1 MNTRFGLLE
10 FRDGAPSITTVE
22 TLYENLDFLHGVNV
36 FVNAFQ
42 GASTYALRQG
52 FRSVGVEDNS
62 VLIFSELMDSQ
73 SLFLT
78 ANADTV
84 YYVGTINLSEGPMVL
99 ETPPMAL
106 GTIDDM
112 WFRSGHRLRFAGPDR
127 GAGGKLLLL
136 PPGYEGDLPD
146 SGFHVG
152 RARTSRVLLLGRS
165 FLTDNDP
172 QPTVELIKQTLK
184 IYPYTPGGYG
194 TSIATLLEGKVRIG
208 QSTPPPPTVFVEGS
222 GLAFNTIPA
231 NDFRFYE
238 QLNALVQEENG
249 DALDPEIMG
258 ELAAIGIVKGK
269 PFNPD
274 ARMKAI
280 LTESAAVGNAIGRA
294 FNFRPRE
301 TDDWAY
307 YPGSAWFNM
316 LFQGGYTFETPPPLV
331 TTEGIEPF
339 PPTGAR
345 TLNSRT
351 AFFYAYTG
359 ITPAMIMR
367 LTNVGSQYLMAF
379 HDADKHDFD
388 GAKTYQVTLPAGIP
402 ENRFWSLTVYD
413 NQTRSMLQTPQRYP
427 RAGSQSYPTPAAV
440 ANADGSMT
448 ISFGPEAPA
457 GNESNWIQ
465 TVPGKGWFAILRL
478 YSPLQSFFDKSW
490 QPSEIEAIS

>member
-1 MNTRFGLLE
+1 MEEKARFTPQAVLESSSTPDQVKTRFGLLE
-10 FRDGAPSITTVE
+10 FRDGAPSIDTAE
-22 TLYENLDFLHGVNV
+22 TLYDNLDFLHGVNV
-36 FVNAFQ
+36 FLNAFQ
-42 GASTYALRQG
+42 GASTYAIRQG
-52 FRSVGVEDNS
+52 FLSVGVEDNS

-84 YYVGTINLSEGPMVL
+84 YYVGVVNLSEGPMVL

-112 WFRSGHRLRFAGPDR
+112 WFRWVIDFGLPGPDR

-152 RARTSRVLLLGRS
+152 QARTSRVIILGRS

-172 QPTVELIKQTLK
+172 KPTVETIKQTLK

-194 TSIATLLEGKVRIG
+194 TSIATLLEGKVRAG
-208 QSTPPPPTVFVEGS
+208 QATPPPPTIFVEGS

-231 NDFRFYE
+231 NDFGFYE
-238 QLNALVQEENG
+238 QLNALVQEESG

-280 LTESAAVGNAIGRA
+280 LTEAASVGNAIGRA

-301 TDDWAY
+301 ADDWAY
-307 YPGSAWFNM
+307 YPGSAWCNM

-331 TTEGIEPF
+331 TAEGIKPF

-351 AFFYAYTG
+351 AFFYALHRHHPG
-359 ITPAMIMR
+359 HDHAPDQCR
-367 LTNVGSQYLMAF
+367 LPVS
-379 HDADKHDFD
+379 D
-388 GAKTYQVTLPAGIP
+388 GLP
-402 ENRFWSLTVYD
+402 R
-413 NQTRSMLQTPQRYP
+413 RR
-427 RAGSQSYPTPAAV
+427 
-440 ANADGSMT
+440 
-448 ISFGPEAPA
+448 
-457 GNESNWIQ
+457 
-465 TVPGKGWFAILRL
+465 
-478 YSPLQSFFDKSW
+478 
-490 QPSEIEAIS
+490 